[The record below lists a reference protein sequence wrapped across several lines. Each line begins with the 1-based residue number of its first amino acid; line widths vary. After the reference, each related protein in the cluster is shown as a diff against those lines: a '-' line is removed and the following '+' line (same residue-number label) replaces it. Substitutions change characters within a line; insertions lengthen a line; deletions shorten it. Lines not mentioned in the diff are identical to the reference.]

1 MKSSRLRA
9 KREAKKD
16 AKKKSK
22 KSFLFFCA
30 NYLQFSNIFRIF
42 APILIVILFKNQ

>member
-22 KSFLFFCA
+22 KSFLFFLRQLLA
-30 NYLQFSNIFRIF
+30 IFKYLSYICPDTNRHSI
-42 APILIVILFKNQ
+42 

>member
-1 MKSSRLRA
+1 MKSSRLA
-9 KREAKKD
+9 LKREAKKY

-22 KSFLFFCA
+22 KSFLFFSA
-30 NYLQFSNIFRIF
+30 NYLQFSNILRIF

>member
-16 AKKKSK
+16 AKKNPKSH
-22 KSFLFFCA
+22 FYFFCA